1 VWALSWLAARAAV
14 LGASRGIVIAVLACC
29 VVAVAVPPAVT
40 TLEPTAV
47 RTNAA
52 GPGLSGMGAAG
63 PGASGLDTSALTAA
77 WLVRLVGVGT
87 SATYRGSIGAAAA
100 LCASIGPSA
109 GVLFTDQATAARYA
123 PTVRELCGEPA
134 AVLVTGVT
142 GEAQAVRSIEQ
153 AGRRPV
159 LLGPTRA
166 SVSVP
171 GAVARRVVSL
181 RTAGDARTLTGAPT
195 GTRVVTYSLWLAV
208 ALPGG
213 AV

>member
-1 VWALSWLAARAAV
+1 
-14 LGASRGIVIAVLACC
+14 

-40 TLEPTAV
+40 TLVPTAV
-47 RTNAA
+47 RTDTA
-52 GPGLSGMGAAG
+52 GPELSGTGLSGSGAAG
-63 PGASGLDTSALTAA
+63 PGPSGLDASALTAA

-87 SATYRGSIGAAAA
+87 SATYRGSIGTAAE

-109 GVLFTDQATAARYA
+109 SVLFTDQATAARYA

-134 AVLVTGVT
+134 ALLVPEVT
-142 GEAQAVRSIEQ
+142 SVAQAVRSIEQ

-208 ALPGG
+208 AVPAG